1 MADAFR
7 SESDALERVP
17 RWAIGELEIAHIGA
31 EAQAQTRAYRDD
43 GDVVGNE
50 RGHAEPAD
58 EISGPIDAAE
68 TLEDRVGA
76 GQVINQHHRAR
87 AVRAGIKAD
96 ARSLPEYAQIPGVLG
111 VERAVAITQA
121 ADKGSAGFLAEN
133 IAVRQSPLAD
143 RLLDDH
149 SEAAG
154 NAAEKS
160 MPGID
165 QFVRGE
171 LVGGRKLR
179 RRGRGRDGGRR
190 LGRNR
195 LRSHETRDQ
204 QYGKRCQDR
213 DSGQRSRRTSE
224 FHKEAPPL
232 TLTYADRACALPALT
247 LLSPARPKA
256 HRRESAVFAATMTAA
271 RRKRKDLRGR
281 LLRRMPPGAVQA
293 AARPSA
299 EAWRAFA
306 RAVLTAPL
314 ARRER

>member
-1 MADAFR
+1 MTLALG
-7 SESDALERVP
+7 SVNEALERVP
-17 RWAIGELEIAHIGA
+17 RWAIGELEIAQIGA
-31 EAQAQTRAYRDD
+31 EAQAETRANRDD

-96 ARSLPEYAQIPGVLG
+96 ARSLPEYAQIAGVLG
-111 VERAVAITQA
+111 VERAVAIAQA
-121 ADKGSAGFLAEN
+121 ADKGAAGFLAEN
-133 IAVRQSPLAD
+133 IAVRQPPLAD

-171 LVGGRKLR
+171 PVGGHGLRR
-179 RRGRGRDGGRR
+179 RRGRGRGGGRR
-190 LGRNR
+190 AGG
-195 LRSHETRDQ
+195 T
-204 QYGKRCQDR
+204 
-213 DSGQRSRRTSE
+213 
-224 FHKEAPPL
+224 
-232 TLTYADRACALPALT
+232 PAGGGWGGT
-247 LLSPARPKA
+247 GC
-256 HRRESAVFAATMTAA
+256 AATRPETSSTENAAKTETMTGAA
-271 RRKRKDLRGR
+271 VGRANFIRKLPR
-281 LLRRMPPGAVQA
+281 LSCLC
-293 AARPSA
+293 
-299 EAWRAFA
+299 
-306 RAVLTAPL
+306 
-314 ARRER
+314 

>member
-1 MADAFR
+1 MTLALG
-7 SESDALERVP
+7 SVNEALERVP
-17 RWAIGELEIAHIGA
+17 RWAIGELEIAQIGA
-31 EAQAQTRAYRDD
+31 EAKAQTRADRDN

-50 RGHAEPAD
+50 CGHAEPTD
-58 EISGPIDAAE
+58 EISGPINAAE
-68 TLEDRVGA
+68 TLEDRVGT

-96 ARSLPEYAQIPGVLG
+96 ARSLPEYSQIAGVLG
-111 VERAVAITQA
+111 VERAVPIAQA
-121 ADKGSAGFLAEN
+121 ADKGAAGFLAEN
-133 IAVRQSPLAD
+133 IAVRQPPLAD

-195 LRSHETRDQ
+195 LRS
-204 QYGKRCQDR
+204 
-213 DSGQRSRRTSE
+213 
-224 FHKEAPPL
+224 
-232 TLTYADRACALPALT
+232 
-247 LLSPARPKA
+247 
-256 HRRESAVFAATMTAA
+256 
-271 RRKRKDLRGR
+271 
-281 LLRRMPPGAVQA
+281 
-293 AARPSA
+293 
-299 EAWRAFA
+299 
-306 RAVLTAPL
+306 
-314 ARRER
+314 